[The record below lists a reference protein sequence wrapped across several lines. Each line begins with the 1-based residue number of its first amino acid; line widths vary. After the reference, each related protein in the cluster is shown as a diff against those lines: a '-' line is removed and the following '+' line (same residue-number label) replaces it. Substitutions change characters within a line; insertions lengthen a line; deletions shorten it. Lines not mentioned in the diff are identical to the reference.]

1 MSKRETKQYG
11 MTKERE
17 EALKQVREAK
27 QTGKTRLEQIIAVRL
42 FSNFIFSFPFF
53 S

>member
-1 MSKRETKQYG
+1 MSKRQSKQLG

-27 QTGKTRLEQIIAVRL
+27 QTGKTRLDQILEVNI
-42 FSNFIFSFPFF
+42 FIFLIFFF
-53 S
+53 SFFF